1 MPKTN
6 APEPGPL
13 ARAVS
18 AEIRAELARQRV
30 TGQQLAGRIDR
41 SQNYLAKRLRD
52 EVALT
57 LDDVETIAA
66 ALGTTYARIVT
77 AAIEKLRNNGASS

>member
-6 APEPGPL
+6 APDPGPL

-30 TGQQLAGRIDR
+30 TGQQLATRIDR

-52 EVALT
+52 EIALT
-57 LDDVETIAA
+57 LDDVELIAT
-66 ALGTTYARIVT
+66 ALNTTYARIMS
-77 AAIEKLRNNGASS
+77 AAMDKLRNGDRQ